1 MSSFNYLNTI
11 GNTEYMKLNRNVEK
25 IVLLY
30 IFIEIYVLY
39 YDKLDIDIH
48 YGSTLLFLNVLH
60 KYFIKT
66 I

>member
-1 MSSFNYLNTI
+1 
-11 GNTEYMKLNRNVEK
+11 MKLNRIVEK

-48 YGSTLLFLNVLH
+48 YGSTLLFLKVVH

>member
-39 YDKLDIDIH
+39 YDKLDIQ
-48 YGSTLLFLNVLH
+48 YTLRKYPLVLESCS
-60 KYFIKT
+60 
-66 I
+66 